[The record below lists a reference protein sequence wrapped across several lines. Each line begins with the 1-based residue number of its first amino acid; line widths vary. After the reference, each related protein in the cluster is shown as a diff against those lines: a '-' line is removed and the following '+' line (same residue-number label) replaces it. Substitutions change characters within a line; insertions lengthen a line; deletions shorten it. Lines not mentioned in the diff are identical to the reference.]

1 MTSWKV
7 RTLNEMMMIKRD
19 NNELIHM
26 MRMTMICMMV
36 TMMIK
41 ITVIWTRKAMM
52 RMRMKTVIRMMEIKV
67 MILIIMRF
75 GTMN

>member
-1 MTSWKV
+1 
-7 RTLNEMMMIKRD
+7 
-19 NNELIHM
+19 
-26 MRMTMICMMV
+26 
-36 TMMIK
+36 MMIK